1 MNKILLSC
9 LLVGATLTST
19 AQPTNIKVSAMS
31 PASVLDGTEKIMVTQ
46 SGGSKAATVSQI
58 ATNARAQ
65 FLGWNVAVFG
75 DSIAAKENSVVGTN
89 VCWPYPLTNQPAL
102 FGTTLYNYAASGQ
115 GIAYAISAIPGA
127 MATLLP
133 RFSGKHLAVIIEVGA
148 NDYPS
153 FTNIAGANAYA
164 AQLDGIAYNLHTN
177 GVDKVYACTVML
189 RSNAV
194 NYLVMLGNY
203 QLNRLI
209 LNSTNFDGVAD
220 FASAFPDPA
229 SAVDF
234 QDGLHLNIAASR
246 RAAMLVAST
255 MAGHASAP
263 AAFQSP
269 FNTQIYGGSV
279 TADPL
284 TGGNFTLT
292 GNNINLG
299 PGNNVISSD
308 GSNLILN
315 PPTAGGINIFNLNRG
330 AGIPEPA
337 VSGLEC
343 G

>member
-1 MNKILLSC
+1 MSTKRRVLLPTITGIVPSSP
-9 LLVGATLTST
+9 VGTVGTLDIPIGSGFRLHDLQIVYIDGGGAPTDVNAMFSDMGIYRNGTPQRTYLSSADLDHANNINGSQYGRQQVNT
-19 AQPTNIKVSAMS
+19 AAAMRQTMTHFFAEPWRKDKVDTD
-31 PASVLDGTEKIMVTQ
+31 VL
-46 SGGSKAATVSQI
+46 A
-58 ATNARAQ
+58 
-65 FLGWNVAVFG
+65 WNVCAENGWKTLQVKMKLATAMPATG
-75 DSIAAKENSVVGTN
+75 SIV
-89 VCWPYPLTNQPAL
+89 
-102 FGTTLYNYAASGQ
+102 
-115 GIAYAISAIPGA
+115 AYAW
-127 MATLLP
+127 
-133 RFSGKHLAVIIEVGA
+133 IEDV
-148 NDYPS
+148 PS
-153 FTNIAGANAYA
+153 QLRGV
-164 AQLDGIAYNLHTN
+164 AQSIK
-177 GVDKVYACTVML
+177 KVYAQQIPASGLTVDVTTL
-189 RSNAV
+189 DQKDA
-194 NYLVMLGNY
+194 Y
-203 QLNRLI
+203 QLIALKHPTTGLI
-209 LNSTNFDGVAD
+209 TKVSL
-220 FASAFPDPA
+220 
-229 SAVDF
+229 
-234 QDGLHLNIAASR
+234 SR